1 MYVYIV
7 KSLKYKKHKIVKQL
21 KMFSVSVSLVNDSI
35 VHRCSSL
42 IYVCIIPYV
51 WEGGNS
57 SPTWLSTVLPQLIL
71 LLSYLLFSTIV
82 LTIVWIIAA
91 SAVWGWRVVVPL
103 LELICGLVFKL
114 FCSSSCSSL
123 SKLFSI
129 FSFLRS
135 SLE

>member
-1 MYVYIV
+1 MYVYII

-103 LELICGLVFKL
+103 LELLHL
-114 FCSSSCSSL
+114 
-123 SKLFSI
+123 
-129 FSFLRS
+129 
-135 SLE
+135 

>member
-71 LLSYLLFSTIV
+71 LLSYLPLSTY
-82 LTIVWIIAA
+82 
-91 SAVWGWRVVVPL
+91 VVRSTNDSMDHRSERCVG
-103 LELICGLVFKL
+103 LEG
-114 FCSSSCSSL
+114 SSSL
-123 SKLFSI
+123 T
-129 FSFLRS
+129 
-135 SLE
+135 

>member
-51 WEGGNS
+51 WEGGNCY
-57 SPTWLSTVLPQLIL
+57 PTWLSTVLPLLALSHIIL
-71 LLSYLLFSTIV
+71 LLSYLLFDSTNDSMDHRSERCV
-82 LTIVWIIAA
+82 
-91 SAVWGWRVVVPL
+91 G
-103 LELICGLVFKL
+103 LEG
-114 FCSSSCSSL
+114 SSSL
-123 SKLFSI
+123 T
-129 FSFLRS
+129 
-135 SLE
+135 

>member
-1 MYVYIV
+1 MCIHIHMYVYIV

-103 LELICGLVFKL
+103 LELLHQWPRLQAVL
-114 FCSSSCSSL
+114 FFIL
-123 SKLFSI
+123 LI
-129 FSFLRS
+129 SF
-135 SLE
+135 